1 MKENLDV
8 SIVIPVY
15 NEQDSLYTLYDNIV
29 TAINRINKSYEIIFI
44 DDGSTD
50 DSWHVIEKLS
60 QKDNNVKG
68 IKFRRN
74 FGKAEALSA
83 GFELAKGSLIFTM
96 DADLQDDPAEIP
108 NFIAK
113 IEEGFDVV
121 SGWKKT
127 RHDPLEKRLPSKLF
141 NAVTSKLSGLKLHDF
156 NCGFKCYRNEVVKE
170 LRVYGERHRFLPVL
184 AHQSGFSVAEI
195 PVQHHARQH
204 GVSKYGFER
213 YIRGLLDVITLTFL
227 GAYKKRPSHFFGGT
241 GLLFMLC
248 GGGID
253 IYIILLKI
261 FTGTIQRKYPLL
273 VAGVMITIVG
283 VQFITLGLLAELI
296 ISSNRD
302 SHIMI
307 PSIKNKVNIQS

>member
-1 MKENLDV
+1 LKENLDV

-29 TAINRINKSYEIIFI
+29 TAINHINKSYEIIFI

-50 DSWHVIEKLS
+50 DSWQVIEKLS
-60 QKDNNVKG
+60 QKDNQVKG

-83 GFELAKGSLIFTM
+83 GFELAKGSLVFTM

-108 NFIAK
+108 NFITK
-113 IEEGFDVV
+113 IEEGFDLV

-184 AHQSGFSVAEI
+184 AHQNGFSVAEI
-195 PVQHHARQH
+195 PVQHHARKH

-227 GAYKKRPSHFFGGT
+227 GAYKKRPSHFFGGA

-261 FTGTIQRKYPLL
+261 FTGTIQKKYPLL